1 MIKLING
8 DCLEALKNIDDK
20 SVNLI
25 LIDPPYNIKKA
36 KWDSWKTTEAYVEFM
51 GKVFKELERV
61 LKDNGS
67 FYFFHNDF
75 LQIVELQNYINKHTS
90 FKFKQLI
97 TWNKTKFK
105 RYAWTNR
112 NPEKCKDRNWFPNIE
127 YCLFYTFKDEPG
139 LETFKRDEKNFLKL
153 KEYFR
158 NEKEQ
163 TEKEIKKELKE
174 VLKWSTHFHWFAK
187 GLMWRLPIEK
197 HYITL
202 QQTFKGHFLKPYKE
216 IKEEYKKE
224 RKELKHKIE
233 QYEAERYTFNLEPI
247 QNNISCVWES
257 NETNTGKEHSCQKP
271 QDILER
277 IIKTSSNEGDIVL
290 DCFAGSG
297 STGVACVN
305 TNRRFIGIEL
315 DKNYFEI
322 AEKRIEEA
330 KR

>member
-8 DCLEALKNIDDK
+8 DCLEALKNIEDK

-75 LQIVELQNYINKHTS
+75 LQVAELQHWIRQN
-90 FKFKQLI
+90 
-97 TWNKTKFK
+97 TKFVFNSFIIWDK
-105 RYAWTNR
+105 GDFRALSWK
-112 NPEKCKDRNWFPNIE
+112 NPSNDNKLRSWFNTCE
-127 YCLFYTFKDEPG
+127 YCLFYTLQDETGLTTIDELYIKPKNPFRRVIIEAREKKGLSTIDVAEIGHFYGKVNHGGSVSNWEKGANIPTKEQFK
-139 LETFKRDEKNFLKL
+139 KL
-153 KEYFR
+153 KSFLPIKQEY
-158 NEKEQ
+158 E
-163 TEKEIKKELKE
+163 ELKQE
-174 VLKWSTHFHWFAK
+174 YEELRQKY
-187 GLMWRLPIEK
+187 E
-197 HYITL
+197 
-202 QQTFKGHFLKPYKE
+202 PY
-216 IKEEYKKE
+216 
-224 RKELKHKIE
+224 
-233 QYEAERYTFNLEPI
+233 RYTHNLDADHK
-247 QNNISCVWES
+247 NIWTS
-257 NETNTGKEHSCQKP
+257 NIRNSGKLHPCEKP

-290 DCFAGSG
+290 DCFIGSG
-297 STGVACVN
+297 SCGVAAVN
-305 TNRRFIGIEL
+305 TNRKFIGIEL

-322 AEKRIEEA
+322 AEKRIKEA